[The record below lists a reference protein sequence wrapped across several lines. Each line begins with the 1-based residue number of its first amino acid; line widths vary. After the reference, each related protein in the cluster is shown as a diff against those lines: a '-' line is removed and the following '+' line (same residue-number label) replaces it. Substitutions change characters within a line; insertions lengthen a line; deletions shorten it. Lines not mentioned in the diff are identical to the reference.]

1 MTVVGAQPAAAL
13 LGAMSQSL
21 KESERERQR
30 HESSYPCACR
40 KTPARGLVQ
49 LFEFDDKSLAIFNVE
64 GDLFAIDD
72 SCPHQGASLCGGRL
86 DGRVI
91 QCCAHGLRFDLR
103 SGYLLNS
110 SAVKVA
116 SYPVE
121 LIDGQAYIVVVAEE
135 SAP

>member
-1 MTVVGAQPAAAL
+1 MNRRIPVPAGKLPQAGGRA
-13 LGAMSQSL
+13 
-21 KESERERQR
+21 
-30 HESSYPCACR
+30 
-40 KTPARGLVQ
+40 
-49 LFEFDDKSLAIFNVE
+49 LFEFDNKSLALFNVE
-64 GDLFAIDD
+64 GDVFAIDD

-86 DGRVI
+86 EGRVI

-110 SAVKVA
+110 TRLKVA

-121 LIDGQAYIVVVAEE
+121 IIDGQAFIVIVPEE

>member
-1 MTVVGAQPAAAL
+1 MTRRIPVPA
-13 LGAMSQSL
+13 S
-21 KESERERQR
+21 K
-30 HESSYPCACR
+30 YPQAGGR
-40 KTPARGLVQ
+40 A
-49 LFEFDDKSLAIFNVE
+49 LFEFEDKSLALFNVD
-64 GDLFAIDD
+64 GQLFVIDD

-110 SAVKVA
+110 NLVKVNN
-116 SYPVE
+116 YPVE
-121 LIDGQAYIVVVAEE
+121 IIDDQAFIVIATEE

>member
-1 MTVVGAQPAAAL
+1 MSSRIPVPAGKLPQAGGRA
-13 LGAMSQSL
+13 
-21 KESERERQR
+21 
-30 HESSYPCACR
+30 
-40 KTPARGLVQ
+40 
-49 LFEFDDKSLAIFNVE
+49 LFEFAGKSLALFNVD

-110 SAVKVA
+110 TAIKVA
-116 SYPVE
+116 NYPVE
-121 LIDGQAYIVVVAEE
+121 VVDGQAFIIVSEE

>member
-1 MTVVGAQPAAAL
+1 MSRRVPVPAGKLPQVGGRAL
-13 LGAMSQSL
+13 V
-21 KESERERQR
+21 E
-30 HESSYPCACR
+30 
-40 KTPARGLVQ
+40 
-49 LFEFDDKSLAIFNVE
+49 FEGKSLALFNVE

-86 DGRVI
+86 EGRVI

-110 SAVKVA
+110 TQLKVA
-116 SYPVE
+116 NYPVE
-121 LIDGQAYIVVVAEE
+121 VVGGQAFIIVSEE